1 MNVVPLEQ
9 QRRLPQSRGGIA
21 APKLFLVVEVV
32 PGGRLK
38 VTEPNDLKW
47 LAQGRIEA
55 REFAVVETE
64 EEGIATASTLAAENP
79 GRCFLCVEA
88 VAAAFEVAR

>member
-1 MNVVPLEQ
+1 MNVIPFEQ
-9 QRRLPQSRGGIA
+9 QRRLPQSRGGIVP
-21 APKLFLVVEVV
+21 PKMFLVVEVV
-32 PGGRLK
+32 PGGRIK
-38 VTEPNDLKW
+38 VMQPIDLKW
-47 LAQGRIEA
+47 LAQGRIEP
-55 REFAVVETE
+55 REFAVIETE